1 MYLSSQKVF
10 SLLILSS
17 PVKFSPVQQTPL
29 PPNFNSGV
37 GTIQDHNLIR
47 DVEYGYKG
55 PGVYHITS
63 SNDLFNL
70 ALGNNSSGNGD
81 PVVVW
86 YVFYP
91 RITTLTR

>member
-1 MYLSSQKVF
+1 MYLSSQKVI

-17 PVKFSPVQQTPL
+17 PVKFPPVQQTPDS
-29 PPNFNSGV
+29 NSGV
-37 GTIQDHNLIR
+37 GTIQDQNQIS

-70 ALGNNSSGNGD
+70 ALDNNGSGNGD

-91 RITTLTR
+91 RITTLTRQF